1 MSETNLPIKKWEKV
15 PEKRISYDSNTGEK
29 REDVSRWIAVKDENQ
44 GLPVNVC
51 LVHESPLLSKEEIEA
66 NENMIAAAPCMLETL
81 DRVLSVLLDLDQDHL
96 NRREEQMVCEAIQDI
111 EAVLAKARGE

>member
-1 MSETNLPIKKWEKV
+1 METTNLPIKKWEKAT
-15 PEKRISYDSNTGEK
+15 ETRISYDSNTGER
-29 REDVSRWIAVKDENQ
+29 REDVSRWIAIKDEKQ

-51 LVHESPLLSKEEIEA
+51 LVHESILLSKEQVEA

-96 NRREEQMVCEAIQDI
+96 SRKEESEVCYSIQEI
-111 EAVLAKARGE
+111 EAVLKKARGE

>member
-15 PEKRISYDSNTGEK
+15 TETRISYDSNTGER

-51 LVHESPLLSKEEIEA
+51 LVHESPLLSKEQVEA
-66 NENMIAAAPCMLETL
+66 NENMIAAAPEMFGTL
-81 DRVLSVLLDLDQDHL
+81 DNVLSVLLDLDQDHL
-96 NRREEQMVCEAIQDI
+96 SRKEESAVCDAIQEI
-111 EAVLAKARGE
+111 EAVLQKARGE